1 MSGRK
6 RKFIPGVPC
15 EHPGCLH
22 HITHPCEGCGRIG
35 GHWNNEEDDQSLP
48 KEELELDSL
57 DYLSYEPV
65 KSLEKERRRAMI
77 CTLQDIF
84 RDNNVHIHHG
94 GKNKQ

>member
-57 DYLSYEPV
+57 DYLSYEPIKTPEELRENKE
-65 KSLEKERRRAMI
+65 KSTKYLVAN
-77 CTLQDIF
+77 F
-84 RDNNVHIHHG
+84 HIEG
-94 GKNKQ
+94 DDAE